1 MPNTHQHVHI
11 SFYIQVRSAVTNRSV
26 ILQPYLFRAEM
37 KSCGQSGYHLLSAS
51 GVGAHVMVNN
61 VFDVLHVGSL
71 PRPVH
76 KHAWFT
82 NNTRQHKT
90 QHKTFQL
97 CCNLRWTARLQ
108 LAMAHVKEC
117 DSFHGSNGPNPR
129 TLESRWSAS
138 IHQPISSFTCKS

>member
-1 MPNTHQHVHI
+1 MVEVNVEMLSDAGILPDTHQYI
-11 SFYIQVRSAVTNRSV
+11 YITFYTQVRSAVTSRSV
-26 ILQPYLFRAEM
+26 NFQAEM
-37 KSCGQSGYHLLSAS
+37 KSCGQSWYHLLSPS

-90 QHKTFQL
+90 QH
-97 CCNLRWTARLQ
+97 NL
-108 LAMAHVKEC
+108 
-117 DSFHGSNGPNPR
+117 F
-129 TLESRWSAS
+129 
-138 IHQPISSFTCKS
+138 